1 MLKGL
6 FQLFVIVLIGV
17 LIYNY
22 FLGSPEEKATSKE
35 IFTKAGD
42 LGKAAFNLLRSEKEK
57 FEQGK
62 YDEAVSQVG
71 GLINSLRSQAQE
83 NKDGAAIR
91 SIDDLERRRKS
102 IEAQVT
108 ELEKLRQSGDRLA
121 AKARETQ
128 IRDDWQQLLKATESV
143 LNKMEVEAPAR

>member
-6 FQLFVIVLIGV
+6 FQLLVIVVIGV
-17 LIYNY
+17 LLYNY

-35 IFTKAGD
+35 IFSKAGD
-42 LGKAAFNLLRSEKEK
+42 LGKAAFQLLRSEKEK

-62 YDEAVSQVG
+62 YDEAVSRVG

-83 NKDGAAIR
+83 NKDASTLR
-91 SIDDLERRRKS
+91 SIDDLERRRRELES
-102 IEAQVT
+102 QVA
-108 ELEKLRQSGDRLA
+108 ELEKIRQSGDRLA

-128 IRDDWQQLLKATESV
+128 IREDWQQLLKATESV
-143 LNKMEVEAPAR
+143 LNKMENEPPPR